1 MLLENCYYKTLL
13 EILRKGRY
21 HGLLFIESD
30 LITEAN
36 DGDSWFKHQVN
47 GDPS

>member
-1 MLLENCYYKTLL
+1 MFSENRYYQTLL
-13 EILRKGRY
+13 EILRKGHY

-36 DGDSWFKHQVN
+36 DGDNWFKHQ
-47 GDPS
+47 S